1 MTDKELYDHILNNR
15 LDAISETMA
24 SKQAEY
30 ATEQSPY
37 HNFDTAGEADGI
49 TPEQALWG
57 MFLKHYVSVRDMVKG
72 GNTTPYL
79 VHEKIGDCINYMI
92 LLEGLLMRRVNN
104 GTT

>member
-1 MTDKELYDHILNNR
+1 MKDKELYDHILHIR
-15 LDAISETMA
+15 LDAIRETMA
-24 SKQAEY
+24 SKQQEY

-37 HNFDTAGEADGI
+37 HNFDTAAEADGV